1 MRVVGQRTSKD
12 TAKLIEEVARGD
24 RLLEDIKDPKLRET
38 VRLALRLHK
47 DPYSA
52 PDSRTRSR
60 IRSRVLFGLRPHE
73 ATIIDRLA
81 VVFELLGRPTP
92 YAMRVLA
99 VGVIAL
105 AVGASTAL
113 VSAGTVADDALYS
126 VKVTSEQMRL
136 ALATSPEDR
145 AVVELSIAEHR
156 LAEAT
161 ALASSGNED
170 DALVATSEYGE
181 HMANA
186 AAELAQ
192 VESLQPETA
201 TLVIQLQQR
210 IDEHRA
216 TAAAVV
222 ARLADDPNRA
232 SAAAALS
239 AVAARGAPAAGLSPA
254 PAIAQD
260 AADTADEAASVA
272 ERLAVPARVTFAPRS
287 STAPVQNRPA
297 QDQKT
302 PSGGALT
309 RTDGARPT
317 EQVSK
322 KERAAGVAR
331 KAADEAK
338 AAAKKAK
345 QGNRHTPAPKNQ
357 DQGESNNRDESNNR
371 ED

>member
-1 MRVVGQRTSKD
+1 MVGPRSARD

-24 RLLEDIKDPKLRET
+24 RLLEDIKDPQLRET

-52 PDSRTRSR
+52 PDARTRSR
-60 IRSRVLFGLRPHE
+60 IRSRVLFGLHPRH
-73 ATIIDRLA
+73 ATLLDRVA
-81 VVFELLGRPTP
+81 VAFELLGRPTP
-92 YAMRVLA
+92 YAMRALA
-99 VGVIAL
+99 VGLAIVVI
-105 AVGASTAL
+105 GASTAL
-113 VSAGTVADDALYS
+113 VSSGTVSEDTLYP
-126 VKVTSEQMRL
+126 VKITSEQVRL

-145 AVVELSIAEHR
+145 AVVELTIAEHR

-161 ALASSGNED
+161 ALATLGNED
-170 DALVATSEYGE
+170 DAIVATSEYGE

-192 VESLQPETA
+192 VEALQPETA
-201 TLVIQLQQR
+201 TLVVQLQQR

-222 ARLADDPNRA
+222 ARLAEDPNRS

-239 AVAARGAPAAGLSPA
+239 AVASRGAPAADLSPA
-254 PAIAQD
+254 AAIAQD

-272 ERLAVPARVTFAPRS
+272 ERLAVPARATDAPRS
-287 STAPVQNRPA
+287 STGGNESNTAQNQQTTSPA
-297 QDQKT
+297 
-302 PSGGALT
+302 GAT
-309 RTDGARPT
+309 RTDNARAS

-345 QGNRHTPAPKNQ
+345 EGSRRTPAPTNR
-357 DQGESNNRDESNNR
+357 DDSNNRD
-371 ED
+371 D

>member
-1 MRVVGQRTSKD
+1 MVGRRSAKD

-24 RLLEDIKDPKLRET
+24 RLIEDIKDPQLRET

-52 PDSRTRSR
+52 PDARTRSR
-60 IRSRVLFGLRPHE
+60 IRSRVLFGLHPQN
-73 ATIIDRLA
+73 ATLFDRVA
-81 VVFELLGRPTP
+81 VAFELLGRPTP
-92 YAMRVLA
+92 YAMRVLGIGL
-99 VGVIAL
+99 VVIAI
-105 AVGASTAL
+105 GASTAL

-126 VKVTSEQMRL
+126 VKITSEQMRL
-136 ALATSPEDR
+136 SLATSPEDR

-161 ALASSGNED
+161 ALATLGDED
-170 DALVATSEYGE
+170 NAIVATSEYGE

-201 TLVIQLQQR
+201 TLVVQLQQR

-216 TAAAVV
+216 TAASVL
-222 ARLADDPNRA
+222 ARLAEDPNRPAA
-232 SAAAALS
+232 SAAL
-239 AVAARGAPAAGLSPA
+239 AVIASRGSPSPGLSPA
-254 PAIAQD
+254 AAIAQD
-260 AADTADEAASVA
+260 AADTADEAAAVA
-272 ERLAVPARVTFAPRS
+272 ERKATPPSEPSIPPASGTTDRTPATVRDTSTNGAAARS
-287 STAPVQNRPA
+287 DSP
-297 QDQKT
+297 
-302 PSGGALT
+302 
-309 RTDGARPT
+309 PT
-317 EQVSK
+317 ERASK
-322 KERAAGVAR
+322 KERAAGAAR

-345 QGNRHTPAPKNQ
+345 EGSRRTPAPNK
-357 DQGESNNRDESNNR
+357 RDDSNNR

>member
-1 MRVVGQRTSKD
+1 MVGRRSAKD

-24 RLLEDIKDPKLRET
+24 RLLEDIKDPQLRET

-47 DPYSA
+47 DPFSG
-52 PDSRTRSR
+52 PDARTRSR
-60 IRSRVLFGLRPHE
+60 IRSRVLFGLHPHN
-73 ATIIDRLA
+73 ATLVDRLA
-81 VVFELLGRPTP
+81 IVFELLGRPTP
-92 YAMRVLA
+92 YAMR
-99 VGVIAL
+99 AL
-105 AVGASTAL
+105 AVCLVVVAIGASTAL
-113 VSAGTVADDALYS
+113 VSAGTVVDDPLYS
-126 VKVTSEQMRL
+126 VKTTSEQMRL

-161 ALASSGNED
+161 ALATLGDED
-170 DALVATSEYGE
+170 NAIVATSEYGE

-201 TLVIQLQQR
+201 TLVVQLQQR

-239 AVAARGAPAAGLSPA
+239 AVAVRGARAADLSPA
-254 PAIAQD
+254 AAIAQD

-272 ERLAVPARVTFAPRS
+272 ERMAIPTSAADSPASSSGTDRNVAETENSTPRGGEVTSNESARS
-287 STAPVQNRPA
+287 Q
-297 QDQKT
+297 
-302 PSGGALT
+302 
-309 RTDGARPT
+309 T
-317 EQVSK
+317 ERASK
-322 KERAAGVAR
+322 KERASVAAR
-331 KAADEAK
+331 KAAEEAK

-345 QGNRHTPAPKNQ
+345 QGNHSTPAP
-357 DQGESNNRDESNNR
+357 NNRDDSNSR
-371 ED
+371 DD

>member
-1 MRVVGQRTSKD
+1 MVGRRSAKD
-12 TAKLIEEVARGD
+12 TAKLIDEVARGD
-24 RLLEDIKDPKLRET
+24 RLLEDIKDPQLRET

-47 DPYSA
+47 DPFTA
-52 PDSRTRSR
+52 PDARTRSR
-60 IRSRVLFGLRPHE
+60 IRARVLFGLHPHN
-73 ATIIDRLA
+73 ATLIDRLA
-81 VVFELLGRPTP
+81 IAFDLLGRPTP
-92 YAMRVLA
+92 YAMR
-99 VGVIAL
+99 AL
-105 AVGASTAL
+105 AIGLVIVAIGASTAV
-113 VSAGTVADDALYS
+113 VSSGTVADDALYS
-126 VKVTSEQMRL
+126 VKTTSEQMRL

-161 ALASSGNED
+161 ALATLGDED
-170 DALVATSEYGE
+170 NAIVATSEYGE

-192 VESLQPETA
+192 VETLQPETA

-254 PAIAQD
+254 AAIAQD
-260 AADTADEAASVA
+260 AADTADEAASLA
-272 ERLAVPARVTFAPRS
+272 ERMAIPAPITGAPPSSSGTDRSVTSESGNATPRGGEAAS
-287 STAPVQNRPA
+287 SDSARGQNER
-297 QDQKT
+297 
-302 PSGGALT
+302 
-309 RTDGARPT
+309 
-317 EQVSK
+317 VSK
-322 KERAAGVAR
+322 KERAAESAR

-338 AAAKKAK
+338 ASAKKAK
-345 QGNRHTPAPKNQ
+345 EGSRRTPSPTPRH
-357 DQGESNNRDESNNR
+357 R
-371 ED
+371 

>member
-1 MRVVGQRTSKD
+1 VVGRRSAKD

-24 RLLEDIKDPKLRET
+24 RLLEDIKDPALRET

-47 DPYSA
+47 DPFSG
-52 PDSRTRSR
+52 PDARTRSR
-60 IRSRVLFGLRPHE
+60 IRARVLFGLHPHN
-73 ATIIDRLA
+73 ATILDRLA

-99 VGVIAL
+99 VGLVVVAI
-105 AVGASTAL
+105 GASTAL
-113 VSAGTVADDALYS
+113 VSAGTVADDPLYS
-126 VKVTSEQMRL
+126 VKTTSEQMRL

-161 ALASSGNED
+161 ALATLGDED
-170 DALVATSEYGE
+170 NAIVATSEYGE

-222 ARLADDPNRA
+222 ARLADDPDRA
-232 SAAAALS
+232 GAALALA
-239 AVAARGAPAAGLSPA
+239 AVAARGAPATDLSPA
-254 PAIAQD
+254 AAIAQD

-272 ERLAVPARVTFAPRS
+272 ERKATPAREADTPLS
-287 STAPVQNRPA
+287 SGTTDGIPA
-297 QDQKT
+297 TVVSD
-302 PSGGALT
+302 PNASGGAS
-309 RTDGARPT
+309 RTDSTQSERA
-317 EQVSK
+317 SK
-322 KERAAGVAR
+322 KERAAGAAR

-345 QGNRHTPAPKNQ
+345 EGSRRSPAPT
-357 DQGESNNRDESNNR
+357 NRDDSSNR
-371 ED
+371 DD

>member
-12 TAKLIEEVARGD
+12 TAKLVEEVARGD
-24 RLLEDIKDPKLRET
+24 RLLEDIKDPELRET

-60 IRSRVLFGLRPHE
+60 IRARVLFGLRPHG
-73 ATIIDRLA
+73 ATMFDRLA

-92 YAMRVLA
+92 YAMRVLVVGLIVVA
-99 VGVIAL
+99 VA
-105 AVGASTAL
+105 ASTAL

-161 ALASSGNED
+161 ALATLGDED
-170 DALVATSEYGE
+170 NSIVATSEYGE

-192 VESLQPETA
+192 VESLQPQTA
-201 TLVIQLQQR
+201 TLVVQLQQR

-222 ARLADDPNRA
+222 ARLAEDPNRS

-239 AVAARGAPAAGLSPA
+239 AVAVRGPSAVGLSPA
-254 PAIAQD
+254 AAIAQD

-272 ERLAVPARVTFAPRS
+272 ERMADP
-287 STAPVQNRPA
+287 TATTA
-297 QDQKT
+297 AT
-302 PSGGALT
+302 
-309 RTDGARPT
+309 
-317 EQVSK
+317 
-322 KERAAGVAR
+322 RAAT
-331 KAADEAK
+331 
-338 AAAKKAK
+338 AAA
-345 QGNRHTPAPKNQ
+345 TT
-357 DQGESNNRDESNNR
+357 D
-371 ED
+371 

>member
-1 MRVVGQRTSKD
+1 MVGARSAKD
-12 TAKLIEEVARGD
+12 TAKLIDEVARGD
-24 RLLEDIKDPKLRET
+24 RLLEDIKDEKLRET

-47 DPYSA
+47 DPFSG
-52 PDSRTRSR
+52 PDARIRSR
-60 IRSRVLFGLRPHE
+60 IRSRVLFGLQPRG
-73 ATIIDRLA
+73 ATFVDRLA
-81 VVFELLGRPTP
+81 IAFELLGRPTP
-92 YAMRVLA
+92 YAMRALGVGLA
-99 VGVIAL
+99 IVAI
-105 AVGASTAL
+105 GASTAV

-126 VKVTSEQMRL
+126 VKTTSEQMRL
-136 ALATSPEDR
+136 ALAASPEDR

-161 ALASSGNED
+161 ALATLGDED
-170 DALVATSEYGE
+170 NAIVATSEYGE

-201 TLVIQLQQR
+201 TLVAQLQLR

-222 ARLADDPNRA
+222 ARLADDPDRA

-239 AVAARGAPAAGLSPA
+239 AVAARSTRAENLSPA
-254 PAIAQD
+254 AAIAQD

-272 ERLAVPARVTFAPRS
+272 ERMAVPGRAETNASAP
-287 STAPVQNRPA
+287 AADRP
-297 QDQKT
+297 DTQKT
-302 PSGGALT
+302 DEATSRGGEVTSNESGRGQGE
-309 RTDGARPT
+309 R
-317 EQVSK
+317 VSK
-322 KERAAGVAR
+322 KERAAEFAR

-345 QGNRHTPAPKNQ
+345 EGSRRTPSPTPRH
-357 DQGESNNRDESNNR
+357 R
-371 ED
+371 

>member
-1 MRVVGQRTSKD
+1 MVGRRSAKD

-24 RLLEDIKDPKLRET
+24 RLLEDIKDPELRET

-60 IRSRVLFGLRPHE
+60 IRSRVLFGLQPRG
-73 ATIIDRLA
+73 ATILDRLA
-81 VVFELLGRPTP
+81 VAFELLGRPTP

-99 VGVIAL
+99 GGLVVAVIA
-105 AVGASTAL
+105 AATAL
-113 VSAGTVADDALYS
+113 VSAGSVANDALYS

-161 ALASSGNED
+161 ALASLGNAD
-170 DALVATSEYGE
+170 DAIVATSEYGE

-201 TLVIQLQQR
+201 TLVVQLQQR

-216 TAAAVV
+216 TAASVL
-222 ARLADDPNRA
+222 ARLAEDPSRSVA
-232 SAAAALS
+232 SAAL
-239 AVAARGAPAAGLSPA
+239 AVIASRGSPSPGLSPA
-254 PAIAQD
+254 AAIAQD
-260 AADTADEAASVA
+260 AADTADEAAAVA
-272 ERLAVPARVTFAPRS
+272 ERTSSGSAGRTTTAATAAPR
-287 STAPVQNRPA
+287 
-297 QDQKT
+297 
-302 PSGGALT
+302 
-309 RTDGARPT
+309 DGQTARPVT
-317 EQVSK
+317 TGQGEKISK
-322 KERAAGVAR
+322 KDRAAGAAR

-345 QGNRHTPAPKNQ
+345 AGAKRTPAPKTQ
-357 DQGESNNRDESNNR
+357 DDSNNRDESNNR
-371 ED
+371 DD

>member
-1 MRVVGQRTSKD
+1 MVGRRSAKD

-24 RLLEDIKDPKLRET
+24 RLLEDIKDPQLRET

-47 DPYSA
+47 DPFSG
-52 PDSRTRSR
+52 PDARTRSR
-60 IRSRVLFGLRPHE
+60 IRSRVLFGLHPHN
-73 ATIIDRLA
+73 ATLVDRLA

-92 YAMRVLA
+92 YAMR
-99 VGVIAL
+99 AL
-105 AVGASTAL
+105 AVCLVVVAIGASTAL
-113 VSAGTVADDALYS
+113 VSAGTVVDDPLYP
-126 VKVTSEQMRL
+126 VKTTSEQMRL

-161 ALASSGNED
+161 ALATLGDED
-170 DALVATSEYGE
+170 NAIVATSEYGE

-201 TLVIQLQQR
+201 TLVVQLQQR

-232 SAAAALS
+232 SAAAALA
-239 AVAARGAPAAGLSPA
+239 AVAVRGARAADLSPA
-254 PAIAQD
+254 AAIAQD

-272 ERLAVPARVTFAPRS
+272 ERMAIPTRAADSPASSPGTDRNVASETENSTPR
-287 STAPVQNRPA
+287 
-297 QDQKT
+297 
-302 PSGGALT
+302 GGEGT
-309 RTDGARPT
+309 SNESARSQT
-317 EQVSK
+317 ERASK
-322 KERAAGVAR
+322 KERASVAAR
-331 KAADEAK
+331 KAAEEAK

-345 QGNRHTPAPKNQ
+345 QANQENHRTPAP
-357 DQGESNNRDESNNR
+357 NNRDDSNSR
-371 ED
+371 DD

>member
-1 MRVVGQRTSKD
+1 MVGPRNARD

-24 RLLEDIKDPKLRET
+24 RLLEDIKDPQLRET

-52 PDSRTRSR
+52 PDARTRSR
-60 IRSRVLFGLRPHE
+60 IRSRVLFGLHPRH
-73 ATIIDRLA
+73 ATLLDRVA
-81 VVFELLGRPTP
+81 VAFEVLGRPTP
-92 YAMRVLA
+92 YAMRALA
-99 VGVIAL
+99 VGL
-105 AVGASTAL
+105 AIVVVGASTAL
-113 VSAGTVADDALYS
+113 VSAGTVSDDALYS
-126 VKVTSEQMRL
+126 VKITSEQVRL

-145 AVVELSIAEHR
+145 AVVELTIAEHR

-161 ALASSGNED
+161 ALATFGNED
-170 DALVATSEYGE
+170 DAIVATSEYGE

-192 VESLQPETA
+192 VEALQPETA
-201 TLVIQLQQR
+201 TLVVQLQQR

-222 ARLADDPNRA
+222 ARLAEDPNRS

-239 AVAARGAPAAGLSPA
+239 AVASRGTASADLSPA
-254 PAIAQD
+254 AAIAQD

-272 ERLAVPARVTFAPRS
+272 ERLAVPARATDAPRS
-287 STAPVQNRPA
+287 STGGNDSNTAQNQQRTSPA
-297 QDQKT
+297 
-302 PSGGALT
+302 GAT
-309 RTDGARPT
+309 RTDNARAS

-345 QGNRHTPAPKNQ
+345 EGSRRTPSPKTHDDSTNRN
-357 DQGESNNRDESNNR
+357 D
-371 ED
+371 